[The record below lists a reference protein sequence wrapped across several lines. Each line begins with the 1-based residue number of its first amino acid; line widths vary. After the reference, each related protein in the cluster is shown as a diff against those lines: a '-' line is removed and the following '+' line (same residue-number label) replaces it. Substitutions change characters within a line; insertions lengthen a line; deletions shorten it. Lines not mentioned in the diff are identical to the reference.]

1 MDGVVQL
8 GDDGISFGNLL
19 RRIIHGVDGISPKLH
34 AHFANGSILDTVA
47 DLKNAD
53 GRELIFARPAVAWIG
68 PPNKTYFLAQPGL
81 SRC

>member
-1 MDGVVQL
+1 MRHTYKNVKYLSGLDDPHKPSSGQLILMDGVVQL

-47 DLKNAD
+47 DL
-53 GRELIFARPAVAWIG
+53 R
-68 PPNKTYFLAQPGL
+68 
-81 SRC
+81 